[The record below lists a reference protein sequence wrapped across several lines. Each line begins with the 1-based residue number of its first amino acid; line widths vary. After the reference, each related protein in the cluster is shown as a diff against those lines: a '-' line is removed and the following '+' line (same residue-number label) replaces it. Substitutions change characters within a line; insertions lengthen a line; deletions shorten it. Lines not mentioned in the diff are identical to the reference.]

1 MITLQYVPCIARVPY
16 YTIAAVL
23 PRCKSLYCQLLIII
37 VRDDT
42 DTNTDTDREAEE
54 RKHHYQSP
62 QSGCPVQPP
71 GTACLRVAAFID
83 VLLRLCKLHTVA
95 NTASRWFGSAVLLF
109 LKKSVRSIIHMHA
122 CTCSVLTSASIAGA
136 LLSTVVTALRG
147 LGGPAT
153 SADMWLT
160 WASMAVRMSA
170 SHS

>member
-1 MITLQYVPCIARVPY
+1 MPCIARVPY

-23 PRCKSLYCQLLIII
+23 PRCQKIYCQLLIII

-62 QSGCPVQPP
+62 QSGCPVQPS

-83 VLLRLCKLHTVA
+83 VLLRLCKLYTVMY
-95 NTASRWFGSAVLLF
+95 TASRWFLAVPVLLF
-109 LKKSVRSIIHMHA
+109 LKHSVRSIIHMHA